1 MAFGQP
7 TGPPAGH
14 RQMAELLGLLQQ
26 EGFDGYRAARGPM
39 GFTQR
44 QGNGKFTSD
53 EADAYIAQLYEQAEL
68 RDRDDA
74 APPDTPQPPVRQKL
88 SATERVL
95 RDAPDD
101 ALVAELERRGWQT
114 TPPRIPRT
122 R

>member
-14 RQMAELLGLLQQ
+14 RQMAELLGLLQE
-26 EGFDGYRAARGPM
+26 EGFDGYRDARGPM

-53 EADAYIAQLYEQAEL
+53 EADAYIARLYEQAEL
-68 RDRDDA
+68 RDREDL
-74 APPDTPQPPVRQKL
+74 APPVTPQPPARRKL

-101 ALVAELERRGWQT
+101 ALAAELERRGWQT
-114 TPPRIPRT
+114 TRPRT
-122 R
+122 PRTH